1 MSTENLAAEVV
12 PVQVDDALSHVA
24 LRGHLDIERTQRVEL
39 ALTAQVASR
48 HRPAI
53 IDLSAATFL
62 SSYAIGVLVATSR
75 SLRNR
80 GHLLVLLNPGPDVA
94 KVLAASR
101 LHLAMPI
108 AASVEEARL
117 LIAGR

>member
-12 PVQVDDALSHVA
+12 PVQIDDRLSHVA
-24 LRGHLDIERTQRVEL
+24 LRGHFDIERTQRIEL
-39 ALTAQVASR
+39 HFTAQVAGR

-53 IDLSAATFL
+53 VDLSEATFL
-62 SSYAIGVLVATSR
+62 SSYAIGILISASR
-75 SLRNR
+75 ALRNR
-80 GHLLVLLNPGPDVA
+80 GPLLVLLRPGAEVA

-108 AASVEEARL
+108 AASVDEART
-117 LIAGR
+117 LIEAR